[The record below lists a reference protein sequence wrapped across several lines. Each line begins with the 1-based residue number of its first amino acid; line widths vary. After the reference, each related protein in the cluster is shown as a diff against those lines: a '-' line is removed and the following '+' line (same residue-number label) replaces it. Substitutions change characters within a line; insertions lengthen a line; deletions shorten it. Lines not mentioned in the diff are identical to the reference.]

1 MRRRPRW
8 GRIAVP
14 GAQTPSA
21 PMNAATGGA
30 CPRVTV
36 VIPSYNGETL
46 LPGCLDALARQGYP
60 SFRTVV
66 VDNGSTDGSLG
77 LLAARYPSVLVTPM
91 GRNAGFA
98 AAANAGIRRA
108 DTEFVSLLNNDTAA
122 DPGWLGA
129 LVAALDAYPAF
140 AFCASKM
147 VDFRDRRIIDSAGHC
162 LASNG
167 RSVPRAFLEEDRG
180 RHDEPAE
187 VFGACAGA
195 ALYRRSL
202 FDRTGL
208 FDERF
213 VSYKEDVD
221 LDFRAQLADLRC
233 LYVPSAVCR
242 HIGGATSGRRKS
254 DLAVRLGTRNGIA
267 LFVKNMPAALLPRTL
282 PRLLLD
288 LAFQLAHQTLR
299 GGQAVPLLRGLLG
312 GAAMLPHALRERRR
326 IQRRAAP
333 DLPRLRRLLR
343 EGDEEVRRHRARCRR
358 RGR

>member
-1 MRRRPRW
+1 M
-8 GRIAVP
+8 
-14 GAQTPSA
+14 
-21 PMNAATGGA
+21 
-30 CPRVTV
+30 
-36 VIPSYNGETL
+36 
-46 LPGCLDALARQGYP
+46 
-60 SFRTVV
+60 
-66 VDNGSTDGSLG
+66 
-77 LLAARYPSVLVTPM
+77 
-91 GRNAGFA
+91 
-98 AAANAGIRRA
+98 NAGIRRA
-108 DTEFVSLLNNDTAA
+108 ETEFVSLLNNDTAA

-129 LVAALDAYPAF
+129 LVGALDAHPAF

-147 VDFRDRRIIDSAGHC
+147 VDFYDPRIIDSAGNC
-162 LASNG
+162 PRLERAL
-167 RSVPRAFLEEDRG
+167 RPARVPRGGSRPLRQVCG
-180 RHDEPAE
+180 GLRR
-187 VFGACAGA
+187 VRGA

-267 LFVKNMPAALLPRTL
+267 LFVKNMPAALLFRTV

-288 LAFQLAHQTLR
+288 LAFQLAHQTLG

-312 GAAMLPHALRERRR
+312 GAAMVPHALRERKR
-326 IQRRAAP
+326 IQRRATP

-343 EGDEEVRRHRARCRR
+343 EGDEEVKRHRARCRR
-358 RGR
+358 GGG